1 MNALFPI
8 HTLFQLEAIM
18 QCHRGKLTQTLPEL
32 SFNTNLSI
40 AELLPFFPGFNVFAA
55 VDPATGF
62 VTGGNRFNCGT
73 WMDKMGES
81 DKAKNKGMPA
91 TPR

>member
-1 MNALFPI
+1 
-8 HTLFQLEAIM
+8 
-18 QCHRGKLTQTLPEL
+18 L
-32 SFNTNLSI
+32 SFI
-40 AELLPFFPGFNVFAA
+40 AGLLVTETLLFIPGFDVVVK

-81 DKAKNKGMPA
+81 DRARNKGMPA